1 MEPKKLQELA
11 LLIRNGRSKKNITQ
25 QELAEITGISLR
37 SIQRMENAEVFP
49 GSYTLKIV
57 AEHLGIL
64 LDQAIPEITTTPK
77 KWNLVQKRILSFST
91 ALLLFLIA
99 IAYIFQSVNF
109 PETAFEL
116 SLYITG
122 FVALY
127 VILLMIIWR

>member
-1 MEPKKLQELA
+1 MDPKKLQELA
-11 LLIRNGRSKKNITQ
+11 LLIRNGRTKKNITQ
-25 QELAEITGISLR
+25 QELSEITGISLR

-49 GSYTLKIV
+49 RSYTLKIV
-57 AEHLGIL
+57 AEHLGIS

-77 KWNLVQKRILSFST
+77 KWNLVQKRILSFSI